1 MLTLDL
7 VAEEDGFSP
16 DYDGDSQNSWESNF
30 HDHLQTGGSC
40 GQVEVYRSRGV
51 GVRQRAETDA
61 SKLRVTS
68 KEPKMKTGSLPR
80 GSERSWGKH
89 TNLDST
95 KVHKTQ
101 QVKVGKL

>member
-16 DYDGDSQNSWESNF
+16 DYDGDSRESWEN
-30 HDHLQTGGSC
+30 LQRGGSC
-40 GQVEVYRSRGV
+40 GQVA
-51 GVRQRAETDA
+51 GVRQRADTDV

-68 KEPKMKTGSLPR
+68 KEPKVKTGSLPR
-80 GSERSWGKH
+80 GSERSWGKQSH
-89 TNLDST
+89 LEAS

-101 QVKVGKL
+101 QVQVGKL

>member
-16 DYDGDSQNSWESNF
+16 DYDGDSQESWENNF
-30 HDHLQTGGSC
+30 RVDLQTGGSS
-40 GQVEVYRSRGV
+40 GLVAV
-51 GVRQRAETDA
+51 GGRKRAGTDV

-68 KEPKMKTGSLPR
+68 KEPKVKTGSLPR
-80 GSERSWGKH
+80 GSERSWGKYSH
-89 TNLDST
+89 PEAS

-101 QVKVGKL
+101 QVQVGNLLFQ